1 MSNFIGIGINT
12 HDKYRFV
19 VVIIMAM
26 HAVKKEVYF
35 GERRNSE
42 QISNSSNDELV
53 ICGHECSIY
62 W

>member
-1 MSNFIGIGINT
+1 MSNFIGIGINN

-19 VVIIMAM
+19 VVMIMAM
-26 HAVKKEVYF
+26 HAVKKEGYF

-42 QISNSSNDELV
+42 QGSISSVDEPV

-62 W
+62 